1 MPDRSKKLAVA
12 SAMWVYFARAYAEM
26 LTMPLDRSDLVL
38 YDFLEQYLRRLEG
51 PLVVQVWPRFTQL
64 AKDLLASL
72 REFKVQAF
80 SAFK

>member
-1 MPDRSKKLAVA
+1 M
-12 SAMWVYFARAYAEM
+12 
-26 LTMPLDRSDLVL
+26 
-38 YDFLEQYLRRLEG
+38 
-51 PLVVQVWPRFTQL
+51 QVWPRFTQL